1 MGLVACGSSLVSS
14 FPSLRLRAVRASFSS
29 SSSFDH
35 VSFVKEV
42 AAFRPP
48 EHLQCLLNMLQARG
62 ETIVAPSNRRGLIPL
77 AIPLSENG
85 SGALTALLR
94 WPTAPPEMEM
104 PVVEVHKY
112 GVRLLAKSV
121 DQFIHRILVE
131 EDAKDDHECNSELFN
146 LSAKSG
152 IELHKKGDF
161 AESQTGNVD
170 AYLLKKVGLFPDIL
184 ERKAAGHLEK
194 GDQVSALVT
203 GEFYT
208 RKEHFPGFARPFVF
222 YAEILLKVGR
232 VLEAKDAARVALKS
246 PWWTLGD
253 RYENVA
259 SIAQWEDEQIEYIK
273 EKVSDEGRHEDLK
286 KGKALEQVALDQA
299 AFLLDLASTDG
310 TWPESQEKIAK
321 CYEEAGLHDIAKFV
335 SYSG

>member
-14 FPSLRLRAVRASFSS
+14 FPSLRVRAVRASFSS

-77 AIPLSENG
+77 AIPLSENS

-131 EDAKDDHECNSELFN
+131 EDSKEDHECNSEFFD

-152 IELHKKGDF
+152 IKLHMRGDF
-161 AESQTGNVD
+161 AGSRTGNVH

-184 ERKAAGHLEK
+184 ERKAADHLEK

-222 YAEILLKVGR
+222 YAEILLKSV
-232 VLEAKDAARVALKS
+232 
-246 PWWTLGD
+246 
-253 RYENVA
+253 
-259 SIAQWEDEQIEYIK
+259 
-273 EKVSDEGRHEDLK
+273 EGWACFR
-286 KGKALEQVALDQA
+286 
-299 AFLLDLASTDG
+299 S
-310 TWPESQEKIAK
+310 
-321 CYEEAGLHDIAKFV
+321 
-335 SYSG
+335 